1 MKFAGMIKNSFVD
14 FPNNI
19 STVVFTFGCN
29 FNCWYC
35 HNRQIIEGERNE
47 PISDKDVL
55 SFLEQREGM
64 IDGVVIS
71 GGEPTL
77 CDGLEEFIIQ
87 VRKLGFKVKLDTNG
101 TNPSVLKNLL
111 NKKLLDFV
119 AMDIKTSFNNY
130 PKLVGGCVNIED
142 VKLSIN
148 LLLNSNINYEFRT
161 TFSPDVT
168 VENIEEIA
176 SYIKNAK
183 AYAIQKYNPPNQSV
197 IKIPHS
203 FDDFNKALKTAKK
216 YVKNSFLRSV

>member
-1 MKFAGMIKNSFVD
+1 MKFAGIIKNSFVD

-35 HNRQIIEGERNE
+35 HNRQIIEGERTE
-47 PISDKDVL
+47 PISEEEVFE
-55 SFLEQREGM
+55 FLKKRKGL

-77 CDGLEEFIIQ
+77 CEGLETFI
-87 VRKLGFKVKLDTNG
+87 VKVKNLGFKVKLDTNG
-101 TNPSVLKNLL
+101 TNPTVLKNLL
-111 NKKLLDFV
+111 NKNLLDFV

-142 VKLSIN
+142 VKKSIN
-148 LLLNSNINYEFRT
+148 ILINSKIDYEFRT
-161 TFSPDVT
+161 TFSPDVSL
-168 VENIEEIA
+168 ENIEEIA

-183 AYAIQKYNPPNQSV
+183 SYAIQKYNSPNKNVV
-197 IKIPHS
+197 IIPHS
-203 FDDFNKALKTAKK
+203 KSDFDLALKIAKK
-216 YVKNSFLRSV
+216 YVKNCFLRSF